1 MRRVG
6 ISGGTFD
13 PIHIGHVKSAEYV
26 YKALDLDEVVFIPNG
41 QPPHK
46 VTSFVMDERHRFEM
60 VKLAIE
66 DYPAFTV
73 SDIEMK
79 KDGYSFTVDTLR
91 ALMKEYRQK
100 YGDVKLYYI
109 IGTDVLDEITSWKES
124 AEVFKL
130 CELVVLRRPG
140 FALDEAKKKA
150 EANGA
155 KIHVV
160 DAPQIDVSSTRI
172 REMLVEGKDVK
183 MFLPE
188 KVYTYILAN
197 NLYRERKAMDF
208 EAIRKDLK
216 ERLSEKRYLHTLGVV
231 DECERLAKIY
241 GADVEKCKLAGLLHD
256 CAKDMD
262 IEQYKW
268 LGVSIVPTKEELVNG
283 FNVDVL
289 HAKAGRVVAAQRY
302 GVIDNEVLD
311 AIENHVTGR
320 PGMTLLEQIVFIADY
335 TEVNRRG
342 VVFDKIRNEL
352 DKGLVNGIIAACD
365 NTIKYLLD
373 KNVLIRIETILTRN
387 YYLTE
392 IKKNGEREVN

>member
-1 MRRVG
+1 MIRVG

-26 YKALDLDEVVFIPNG
+26 YKTLELDEVVFIPNG

-46 VTSFVMDERHRFEM
+46 VTSFVTDERHRFEM
-60 VKLAIE
+60 VKLAIK
-66 DYPAFTV
+66 DYPAFSV

-79 KDGYSFTVDTLR
+79 KDGYSYTVDTLR
-91 ALMKEYRQK
+91 ALTKEYRQK
-100 YGDVKLYYI
+100 FGDVKLYYI
-109 IGTDVLDEITSWKES
+109 IGTDVLGEITSWKES
-124 AEVFKL
+124 NEVFKL
-130 CELVVLRRPG
+130 CEFVVLRRPG
-140 FALDEAKKKA
+140 FVLDNAREKA
-150 EANGA
+150 EAGGA

-160 DAPQIDVSSTRI
+160 DAPQIDISSTRI
-172 REMLVEGKDVK
+172 RELLEEGKDVK
-183 MFLPE
+183 MYIPE
-188 KVYTYILAN
+188 KVYTYILSN
-197 NLYRERKAMDF
+197 NLYRERKAMGF
-208 EAIRKDLK
+208 EEIKKDL
-216 ERLSEKRYLHTLGVV
+216 EGRLSEKRYIHTLGVV
-231 DECERLAKIY
+231 DECERLGKIY
-241 GADVEKCKLAGLLHD
+241 GVDQENCKLAGLLHD

-268 LGVSIVPTKEELVNG
+268 LGVSTDATEEELVNG

-289 HAKAGRVVAAQRY
+289 HARAGRIIAAQRY
-302 GVIDNEVLD
+302 GITDTEVLD

-320 PGMTLLEQIVFIADY
+320 PGMTLLEQIVFLADY

-342 VVFDKIRNEL
+342 VVYDKIRNEL

-373 KNVLIRIETILTRN
+373 KNVLIRIETIQTRN

-392 IKKNGEREVN
+392 LKKKSEREVT

>member
-172 REMLVEGKDVK
+172 REMLVEGK
-183 MFLPE
+183 
-188 KVYTYILAN
+188 
-197 NLYRERKAMDF
+197 
-208 EAIRKDLK
+208 
-216 ERLSEKRYLHTLGVV
+216 
-231 DECERLAKIY
+231 
-241 GADVEKCKLAGLLHD
+241 
-256 CAKDMD
+256 
-262 IEQYKW
+262 
-268 LGVSIVPTKEELVNG
+268 
-283 FNVDVL
+283 
-289 HAKAGRVVAAQRY
+289 
-302 GVIDNEVLD
+302 
-311 AIENHVTGR
+311 
-320 PGMTLLEQIVFIADY
+320 
-335 TEVNRRG
+335 
-342 VVFDKIRNEL
+342 
-352 DKGLVNGIIAACD
+352 
-365 NTIKYLLD
+365 
-373 KNVLIRIETILTRN
+373 
-387 YYLTE
+387 
-392 IKKNGEREVN
+392 